1 MAELRKRFR
10 IEATAAAQF
19 PRNGSPAQAPL
30 PRGEPSDLHHDL
42 HRDSRHAEIMQA
54 LGTLATVIAAPR
66 AKADVPA
73 NDEDDK
79 FTRRA
84 AQLARIADELDAVR
98 AGSAE
103 ATQKILNAA
112 EEIDQLANT
121 LSAALRGKLEQDL
134 AQDVTDLVIRIF
146 EACNFQDMIGQR
158 ITKVTATLNAI
169 ENQAEHATASPSS
182 APEDAAQF
190 LHGPRLAKD
199 PGHMDQSEIDAL
211 FGD

>member
-1 MAELRKRFR
+1 MAEPRKRFR

-19 PRNGSPAQAPL
+19 RRSERPAQAPL
-30 PRGEPSDLHHDL
+30 PRGAPSDLHRDP
-42 HRDSRHAEIMQA
+42 HRDARH
-54 LGTLATVIAAPR
+54 
-66 AKADVPA
+66 
-73 NDEDDK
+73 DEDDK
-79 FTRRA
+79 FTLRA
-84 AQLARIADELDAVR
+84 ARLARIADELDAVR
-98 AGSAE
+98 AGSVE

-121 LSAALRGKLEQDL
+121 LSAALKGKLEQDL

-169 ENQAEHATASPSS
+169 ENQAEPATASRSS
-182 APEDAAQF
+182 AAPDAAQF